1 MYIPLPRGTSMGHGN
16 VAVCAAAP
24 VGGADVYGVAR
35 LADHLCS
42 IGAAEGDVEIL
53 GGIWTTFRNPP
64 SQANN
69 FQSSTTRL
77 TALLRGAGFSDAWLM
92 AHPIK

>member
-1 MYIPLPRGTSMGHGN
+1 MGHGN

-35 LADHLCS
+35 LANHLCS
-42 IGAAEGDVEIL
+42 IGAAEGDVEVL
-53 GGIWTTFRNPP
+53 GGIWSAFRNPP

-69 FQSSTTRL
+69 FQSLTARL
-77 TALLRGAGFSDAWLM
+77 AALLREAGFTDAWLK
-92 AHPIK
+92 AHPVK